1 LTGEIGTS
9 TRRYPGEETL
19 EAAGFPA
26 LVHVTEGRPELP
38 LVVIVPGA
46 GHLARVAYG
55 HPEGDPRDFV
65 AHWLAE
71 RGHTVLAASYPL
83 EHAVY
88 GAVHPDFGLRDWG
101 RQVAELADGV
111 VAAHGLGREIIV
123 LAWSMAGGVCL
134 GLTEAAEGRGL
145 SVRLFCGVAAT
156 SPLPLQ
162 SPGLVDALRAAR
174 RKSGMGSI
182 DFYLR
187 RQPGLHSFLDDVAER
202 SAWTRREVV
211 PREQYLAEWI
221 GHGPIGLWGTPIRS
235 RGGAWVEDM
244 GAALDDL
251 GTVEYHLAPP
261 IGLVMDDGP
270 SDERHALADRAMW
283 SPYLVTAVRRLVHGG
298 ADPQRLGRRTW
309 LRLRDLVLE
318 APDRLTLTVP
328 GNHFVLLGE
337 PGARAVAEGVLELD
351 RRLAQIGR
359 EAADILGAQGADV
372 PQGGP
377 GGRD

>member
-1 LTGEIGTS
+1 LIGEIGTS
-9 TRRYPGEETL
+9 PRRYPGEEIR

-26 LVHVTEGRPELP
+26 LVHVSEGRAGLP

-71 RGHTVLAASYPL
+71 RGHTVLSASYPL

-88 GAVHPDFGLRDWG
+88 ESVHPDFGLRDWG

-111 VAAHGLGREIIV
+111 VAERGLVREVIV
-123 LAWSMAGGVCL
+123 LGWSMAGGVCL
-134 GLTEAAEGRGL
+134 ALTEAAGARGL
-145 SVRLFCGVAAT
+145 AVRLFCGVAAT

-162 SPGLVDALRAAR
+162 SPGLLGALRAAR
-174 RKSGMGSI
+174 RPSGMGSI
-182 DFYLR
+182 DFYLGR
-187 RQPGLHSFLDDVAER
+187 EPGLHSFLDDVAER
-202 SAWTRREVV
+202 SAWTRREIVS
-211 PREQYLAEWI
+211 RERYLSEWI
-221 GHGPIGLWGTPIRS
+221 GHGPIGLWGSPIRS

-298 ADPQRLGRRTW
+298 ADPRALGRRRW

-318 APDRLTLTVP
+318 APERLSLTVP
-328 GNHFVLLGE
+328 GNHFLLLGE

-351 RRLAQIGR
+351 RRLTEVRR
-359 EAADILGAQGADV
+359 EAAEILGTTEADV
-372 PQGGP
+372 PQSGP
-377 GGRD
+377 